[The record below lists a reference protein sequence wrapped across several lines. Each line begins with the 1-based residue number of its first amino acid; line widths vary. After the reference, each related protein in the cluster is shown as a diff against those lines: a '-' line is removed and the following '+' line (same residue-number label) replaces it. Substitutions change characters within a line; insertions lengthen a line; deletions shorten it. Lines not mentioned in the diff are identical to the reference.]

1 MVSREAIKNGKVNYH
16 YAQDVEQQLQDYVH
30 EGGRKKFPAKQTE
43 IKEAQ
48 IFSTPQDPL

>member
-16 YAQDVEQQLQDYVH
+16 YAKDLEQQLQDNVQ
-30 EGGRKKFPAKQTE
+30 ERGRKKFPAKQTE